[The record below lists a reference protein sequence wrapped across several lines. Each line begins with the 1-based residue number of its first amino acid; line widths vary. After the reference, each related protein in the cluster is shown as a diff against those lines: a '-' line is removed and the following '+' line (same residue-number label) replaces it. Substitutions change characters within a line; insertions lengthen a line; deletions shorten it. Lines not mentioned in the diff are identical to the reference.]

1 MVMTDVEDRA
11 KHSDLPVYGRLR
23 EVVCLVESV
32 EPLYVRYSEDPRGDV
47 GGTSI
52 DGESGLPLPGL
63 SASPLTPESWWT
75 RPVEQW
81 AARQLMKYRHL
92 EHEGD
97 GRVAWIL
104 TGSEV
109 GRGPDAEPLLADV
122 IPVAVLAES
131 VLDEADELYSAAF
144 DRGQRVADSRQ

>member
-32 EPLYVRYSEDPRGDV
+32 EPLYVRYSEDPRRDV
-47 GGTSI
+47 GGGISI

-63 SASPLTPESWWT
+63 SASPLTPEPWWT

-92 EHEGD
+92 EHE
-97 GRVAWIL
+97 AMAASP
-104 TGSEV
+104 GSSPAA
-109 GRGPDAEPLLADV
+109 RSDAGPMP
-122 IPVAVLAES
+122 
-131 VLDEADELYSAAF
+131 
-144 DRGQRVADSRQ
+144 SRCSRR